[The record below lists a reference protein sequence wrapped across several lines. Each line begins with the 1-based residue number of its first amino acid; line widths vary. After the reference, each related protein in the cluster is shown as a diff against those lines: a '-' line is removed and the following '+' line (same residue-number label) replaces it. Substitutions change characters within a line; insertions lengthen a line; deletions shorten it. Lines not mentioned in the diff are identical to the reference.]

1 MVIEVGETVVYPH
14 HGAATITKMTM
25 RTIKGV
31 DTQYVKLKMHEGDL
45 VVELPVENFDE
56 VGVRD
61 VIGRAD
67 VEAVYDVLRS
77 DTVEEPGIWSRRFK
91 ANTEKMGS
99 GDVLRISE
107 VVRDLWRRDRRRVR
121 RREGHAGQG
130 PAQPDLQ
137 TPAGPA
143 AHSRGDRDRARRGSR
158 VGAGRRLAL
167 RLRPPVPIAPAR
179 AVADATHWR
188 ILGVGA
194 VSPRYRGHPRW
205 RFPDWP

>member
-45 VVELPVENFDE
+45 VVELPVNNLEE

-61 VIGRAD
+61 VIGLSD
-67 VEAVYDVLRS
+67 VEAVYNVLRS
-77 DTVEEPGIWSRRFK
+77 DTVEEPGNWSRRFK

-107 VVRDLWRRDRRRVR
+107 VVRDLWRRDKERGVS
-121 RREGHAGQG
+121 AGEK
-130 PAQPDLQ
+130 AML
-137 TPAGPA
+137 AK
-143 AHSRGDRDRARRGSR
+143 ARRNLISELL
-158 VGAGRRLAL
+158 LAL
-167 RLRPPVPIAPAR
+167 HLTAEETEVVLDEVLESA
-179 AVADATHWR
+179 
-188 ILGVGA
+188 L
-194 VSPRYRGHPRW
+194 VSA
-205 RFPDWP
+205 

>member
-45 VVELPVENFDE
+45 VVELPVNNLEE

-61 VIGRAD
+61 VIGLSD
-67 VEAVYDVLRS
+67 VEAVYSVLRS
-77 DTVEEPGIWSRRFK
+77 DTVEEPGNWSRRFK

-107 VVRDLWRRDRRRVR
+107 VVRDLWRRDKERGVS
-121 RREGHAGQG
+121 AGEK
-130 PAQPDLQ
+130 AML
-137 TPAGPA
+137 AK
-143 AHSRGDRDRARRGSR
+143 ARRNLISELL
-158 VGAGRRLAL
+158 LAL
-167 RLRPPVPIAPAR
+167 HLTAEETEVVLDEVLESA
-179 AVADATHWR
+179 
-188 ILGVGA
+188 L
-194 VSPRYRGHPRW
+194 VSA
-205 RFPDWP
+205 

>member
-45 VVELPVENFDE
+45 VVELPVKNLEE

-61 VIGRAD
+61 VIGLSD
-67 VEAVYDVLRS
+67 VEAVYKVLRS
-77 DTVEEPGIWSRRFK
+77 DTVEEPGNWSRRFK

-107 VVRDLWRRDRRRVR
+107 VVRDLWRRDKERGVS
-121 RREGHAGQG
+121 AGEK
-130 PAQPDLQ
+130 AML
-137 TPAGPA
+137 AK
-143 AHSRGDRDRARRGSR
+143 ARRNLVSELL
-158 VGAGRRLAL
+158 LAL
-167 RLRPPVPIAPAR
+167 HLTAEETEVVLDEVLESALVTA
-179 AVADATHWR
+179 
-188 ILGVGA
+188 
-194 VSPRYRGHPRW
+194 
-205 RFPDWP
+205 

>member
-45 VVELPVENFDE
+45 VVELPISNLEE

-61 VIGRAD
+61 VIGLSD
-67 VEAVYDVLRS
+67 VEAVYNVLRS
-77 DTVEEPGIWSRRFK
+77 DTVEEPGNWSRRFK

-107 VVRDLWRRDRRRVR
+107 VVR
-121 RREGHAGQG
+121 
-130 PAQPDLQ
+130 
-137 TPAGPA
+137 
-143 AHSRGDRDRARRGSR
+143 
-158 VGAGRRLAL
+158 
-167 RLRPPVPIAPAR
+167 
-179 AVADATHWR
+179 
-188 ILGVGA
+188 
-194 VSPRYRGHPRW
+194 
-205 RFPDWP
+205 

>member
-45 VVELPVENFDE
+45 VVELPVKNLEE

-61 VIGRAD
+61 VIGLSD
-67 VEAVYDVLRS
+67 VEAVYNVLRS
-77 DTVEEPGIWSRRFK
+77 DTVEEPGNWSRRFK

-107 VVRDLWRRDRRRVR
+107 VVRDLWRRDKERGVS
-121 RREGHAGQG
+121 AGEK
-130 PAQPDLQ
+130 AML
-137 TPAGPA
+137 AK
-143 AHSRGDRDRARRGSR
+143 ARRNLISELL
-158 VGAGRRLAL
+158 LAL
-167 RLRPPVPIAPAR
+167 HLTAEETEVVLDEVLESALVTA
-179 AVADATHWR
+179 
-188 ILGVGA
+188 
-194 VSPRYRGHPRW
+194 
-205 RFPDWP
+205 

>member
-45 VVELPVENFDE
+45 VVELPVNNLEE

-61 VIGRAD
+61 VIGLSD
-67 VEAVYDVLRS
+67 VEAVYSVLRS
-77 DTVEEPGIWSRRFK
+77 DTVEEPGNWSRRFK

-107 VVRDLWRRDRRRVR
+107 VVRDLWRRDKERGVS
-121 RREGHAGQG
+121 AGEK
-130 PAQPDLQ
+130 AML
-137 TPAGPA
+137 AK
-143 AHSRGDRDRARRGSR
+143 ARRNLSSELL
-158 VGAGRRLAL
+158 LAL
-167 RLRPPVPIAPAR
+167 HLTAEETEVVLDEVLESA
-179 AVADATHWR
+179 
-188 ILGVGA
+188 L
-194 VSPRYRGHPRW
+194 VSA
-205 RFPDWP
+205 

>member
-14 HGAATITKMTM
+14 HGAATITKMTT

-45 VVELPVENFDE
+45 VVELPISNLEE

-61 VIGRAD
+61 VIGLSD

-77 DTVEEPGIWSRRFK
+77 DTIEEPGNWSRRFK

-107 VVRDLWRRDRRRVR
+107 VVRDLWRRDRERGVS
-121 RREGHAGQG
+121 AGEK
-130 PAQPDLQ
+130 AML
-137 TPAGPA
+137 AK
-143 AHSRGDRDRARRGSR
+143 ARRNLISELL
-158 VGAGRRLAL
+158 LAL
-167 RLRPPVPIAPAR
+167 HLTAEETEVVLDDVLESA
-179 AVADATHWR
+179 
-188 ILGVGA
+188 L
-194 VSPRYRGHPRW
+194 VSA
-205 RFPDWP
+205 